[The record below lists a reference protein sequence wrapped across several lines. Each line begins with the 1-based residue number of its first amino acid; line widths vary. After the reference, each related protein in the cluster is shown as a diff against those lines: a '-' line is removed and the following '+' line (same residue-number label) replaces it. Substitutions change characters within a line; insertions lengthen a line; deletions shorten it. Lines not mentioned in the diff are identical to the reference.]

1 MQSEQDGFHLLL
13 AEADSGRP
21 ILDSAFDSA
30 SAALAPL
37 PAPRLVERPAHLGD
51 QSRDPNVL
59 PWQFWDYLYPDR
71 WTSAAVN
78 DALRPLLDLRQ
89 EQQGRAP
96 QGFPLSAAL
105 SAHSVEQVCLDLQQ
119 RLFELWPEKSQR
131 PRYLLLLGTPA
142 ELSFELQWVLQ
153 QRFFVGRLSFTRT
166 DGTPDFR
173 AFRAYAEKVV
183 RFERAARTAPHV
195 SCRLL
200 QFCANDGSK
209 ATKRG
214 YEELMVPLS
223 QEPGLVA
230 PSAPF
235 YDPQQRL
242 LHYDN
247 QPSALWD
254 WARTEHP
261 GPPLLFTL
269 SHGMGAPSRGWK
281 SGAEQRALQGALVF
295 SSCGGEVSLLTGEAL
310 EAPFLPGGFW
320 FYFACFG
327 AGTPRHSGY
336 LHWMWHLYK
345 EGLGLAPH
353 PLLQQSLA
361 LEQPFISATAEAV
374 LKNPMGPVGMVG
386 HIDLAWAHSFKPE
399 AIHTELERPLE
410 KFSELLRRLACGSRL
425 GVAFETLVDA
435 RSRLEG
441 ALAVL
446 GQVEKQGLG
455 EDPLLRL
462 PPPGRR
468 REQYRGTLWMSWQDL
483 NGYILLGDPAARL
496 CVSELE
502 GLLRLRERASQAQA
516 LAEDDKVLG
525 LWEGAIL
532 SWLQGKRAEAQSKLK
547 LARLPGGSKLEG
559 LAEVYREA
567 GRVALRKA
575 LGEADS
581 EGRS

>member
-1 MQSEQDGFHLLL
+1 MQSGLDEFHLLL

-21 ILDSAFDSA
+21 TLDRALD
-30 SAALAPL
+30 AATAAQAPL
-37 PAPRLVERPAHLGD
+37 PTPRDVERPSHLGD
-51 QSRDPNVL
+51 KSRDPNVL
-59 PWQFWDYLYPDR
+59 PWQFWDYLYPDG
-71 WTSAAVN
+71 WTPAAVK

-96 QGFPLSAAL
+96 LGFAL
-105 SAHSVEQVCLDLQQ
+105 SVALCARSVEQVCLDLQQ
-119 RLFELWPEKSQR
+119 RLSQQWPEKTQR

-142 ELSFELQWVLQ
+142 ELSFELQCVLQ
-153 QRFFVGRLSFTRT
+153 QSFFVGRLSFTQP

-183 RFERAARTAPHV
+183 RFERAARPAPQV

-200 QFCANDGSK
+200 QFCVDDGSK
-209 ATKRG
+209 ATTLG
-214 YEELMVPLS
+214 YEKLMVPLS
-223 QEPGLVA
+223 EEPGLVS

-235 YDPQQRL
+235 YDPQQRWL
-242 LHYDN
+242 RYDN
-247 QPSALWD
+247 QPSALAEWV
-254 WARTEHP
+254 RTQHS
-261 GPPLLFTL
+261 GPPLLFTV
-269 SHGMGAPSRGWK
+269 SHGLGSPSQGW
-281 SGAEQRALQGALVF
+281 SSSAEQRAFQGALVF
-295 SSCGGEVSLLTGEAL
+295 SSRGSQYTLLTGEAL

-327 AGTPRHSGY
+327 AGTPRHSRY
-336 LHWMWHLYK
+336 LHWMWHLHN
-345 EGLGLAPH
+345 EGDGLAPH
-353 PLLQQSLA
+353 PLVSKSLA

-386 HIDLAWAHSFKPE
+386 HIDLAFSHSFQPKP
-399 AIHTELERPLE
+399 ISTELERPLE
-410 KFSELLRRLACGSRL
+410 KFSELLRRLARGSRL
-425 GVAFETLVDA
+425 GVAFEALGDA

-441 ALAVL
+441 ALVLL
-446 GQVEKQGLG
+446 GQVEKQGLS
-455 EDPLLRL
+455 EEPLMRL

-468 REQYRGTLWMSWQDL
+468 REKYRGTLWMSWQDL

-502 GLLRLRERASQAQA
+502 GLLRLREQASRAPA
-516 LAEDDKVLG
+516 LAEEDKVLG
-525 LWEGAIL
+525 VWEGAIL

-547 LARLPGGSKLEG
+547 LARLPWGTRLEG

-567 GRVALRKA
+567 GRAALRKR

-581 EGRS
+581 EGGS